1 MSLSAHLKASGDHA
15 VLPFDPAC
23 PLCRHERLAGRLP
36 AAPLVSP
43 RLTALAVAGVT
54 AGCALTPAPAA
65 LAQQAPPAAEEEL
78 PELPTD
84 VEDEPVESDV
94 PDPNVVDVITDDPAD
109 AIDPSDPLPPADPAL
124 LGGAPTAATPPPATP
139 PPATPPPAAPVE
151 PVDQPPPPPPVA
163 EAPAPAKPRPMKAPP
178 RRTRVAP
185 PPKPPAPAPAPVS
198 PQQAAPAA
206 TPTTPAP
213 AAGASYLV
221 QPGDTLWSI
230 AHARLGRAA
239 TPAAVAALVE
249 AIWRANSAAIGTGD
263 PDLIRSGMRL
273 VIPGQR

>member
-1 MSLSAHLKASGDHA
+1 MSLSTHLNASGDHA

-54 AGCALTPAPAA
+54 AGCALAPAPAA
-65 LAQQAPPAAEEEL
+65 LAQQAPSAAEEEL

-84 VEDEPVESDV
+84 VEDEPVESDI
-94 PDPNVVDVITDDPAD
+94 PDPNVPDVITDDPAD
-109 AIDPSDPLPPADPAL
+109 AIDPSDPPPPTDPAL
-124 LGGAPTAATPPPATP
+124 LGGAPTATTPPPAP
-139 PPATPPPAAPVE
+139 SPPAAPAAPVE
-151 PVDQPPPPPPVA
+151 QPAPPPTAAAPPAPA
-163 EAPAPAKPRPMKAPP
+163 AAPAPPKPRPTKAPP
-178 RRTRVAP
+178 RGTRVTRPAP
-185 PPKPPAPAPAPVS
+185 VSPQLPAPAATPTAPRPAPAPAPGV
-198 PQQAAPAA
+198 A
-206 TPTTPAP
+206 
-213 AAGASYLV
+213 YLV
-221 QPGDTLWSI
+221 RPGDTLWSI

-239 TPAAVAALVE
+239 SPAAVAALVD

-263 PDLIRSGMRL
+263 PDLVRPGMRL